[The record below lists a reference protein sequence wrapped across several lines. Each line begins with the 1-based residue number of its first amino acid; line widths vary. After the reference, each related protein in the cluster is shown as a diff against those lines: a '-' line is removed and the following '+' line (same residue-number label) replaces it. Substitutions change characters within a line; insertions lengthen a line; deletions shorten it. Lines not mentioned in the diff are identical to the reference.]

1 MKSLLGKDEEF
12 VIARLQAMLRNE
24 EIVEEQKEEFEIFR
38 SDLDKLKEEN
48 YHLTSKLE
56 CKRDIIEAMETELD

>member
-1 MKSLLGKDEEF
+1 M
-12 VIARLQAMLRNE
+12 MRNE